1 MRMVSGT
8 VVVSLPNANLFPI
21 LPSVNYEINNN
32 KAFAKKTK
40 LLRKS
45 FMTFDQAFD
54 SEIYSR
60 RLIQQLEAKEGER
73 RAILGHQD
81 VAECAGWCATS

>member
-1 MRMVSGT
+1 MVSGT

-45 FMTFDQAFD
+45 FMTSDEAFD
-54 SEIYSR
+54 LETYSR
-60 RLIQQLEAKEGER
+60 RWIQQLEAKEGER
-73 RAILGHQD
+73 SAILGHQD
-81 VAECAGWCATS
+81 VAESAGWRATS